1 MKFELFIIGLLIISI
16 MYCCIYCKKHDSRR
30 HSRKGDRNRSRRY
43 CNSNKLFTMG
53 TYSKYTPL
61 PITKPN
67 ATTYIA
73 IVRHGTRYPTKKMY
87 KKLDTSISKTIHK
100 HEIGLLTPD
109 GLMEMV
115 DYGKQLYKTYPYIFR
130 YPERYE
136 ILSTEMERALQSA
149 QACLNG
155 INDAHP
161 DGNITESK
169 NIIRGV
175 QINAFLKVKDF
186 FIKEPSEPKIVS
198 CQYSKILKKE
208 YAHCDDIAINK
219 FEKRRNALVYESA
232 IKNHAKGE
240 PIYNVI
246 QKLINVRTKNIEQIT
261 SATPQGFVFFCH
273 DSTLMPLYY
282 LLGLLPKDASKYD
295 NQDWLVFASRLEIII
310 DNQGVVRYYVN
321 DREEHVKKD

>member
-1 MKFELFIIGLLIISI
+1 MKFELFICCLLIITI
-16 MYCCIYCKKHDSRR
+16 IYCCIYCKKHDS
-30 HSRKGDRNRSRRY
+30 
-43 CNSNKLFTMG
+43 NKLFTMG
-53 TYSKYTPL
+53 TYSQYTPL
-61 PITKPN
+61 PIIKPN

-73 IVRHGTRYPTKKMY
+73 VVRHGTRYPTKKMY

-109 GLMEMV
+109 GFWEMV
-115 DYGKQLYKTYPYIFR
+115 DYGKQLYTTYPYIFKH
-130 YPERYE
+130 PERYE

-155 INDAHP
+155 INDTHP

-169 NIIRGV
+169 KIIRGV

-186 FIKEPSEPKIVS
+186 FIKEPSDPQIVS

-208 YAHCDDIAINK
+208 YAHCNDANINE

-246 QKLINVRTKNIEQIT
+246 QKLINVRIKNIENT
-261 SATPQGFVFFCH
+261 KNATPQGFVFFCH

>member
-1 MKFELFIIGLLIISI
+1 MKFELLICCLLIISI
-16 MYCCIYCKKHDSRR
+16 IYCCIYCKKHE
-30 HSRKGDRNRSRRY
+30 
-43 CNSNKLFTMG
+43 LFTMG

-61 PITKPN
+61 QITKPN

-109 GLMEMV
+109 GFWEMV

-130 YPERYE
+130 HPERYE
-136 ILSTEMERALQSA
+136 IFSTEMERALQSA
-149 QACLNG
+149 QACMNG
-155 INDAHP
+155 INDANP
-161 DGNITESK
+161 DGSITESK
-169 NIIRGV
+169 KIIRGV

-198 CQYSKILKKE
+198 CQYSQILKKK
-208 YAHCDDIAINK
+208 YDQCNDANINE
-219 FEKRRNALVYESA
+219 FEKRRNQLVYESA

-240 PIYNVI
+240 PIYNVV
-246 QKLINVRTKNIEQIT
+246 QNLIKTRIENTKN
-261 SATPQGFVFFCH
+261 ATPQGFVFFCH

-282 LLGLLPKDASKYD
+282 LLGLLPKDVGKYN
-295 NQDWLVFASRLEIII
+295 NQDWLAFASRLEIII
-310 DNQGVVRYYVN
+310 DNGGVVRYYVN

>member
-1 MKFELFIIGLLIISI
+1 MKFELFICGLLIISI
-16 MYCCIYCKKHDSRR
+16 ILCVIQCRKKE
-30 HSRKGDRNRSRRY
+30 
-43 CNSNKLFTMG
+43 LFTMG

-61 PITKPN
+61 QITKPN
-67 ATTYIA
+67 AATYIA

-109 GLMEMV
+109 GFWEMV
-115 DYGKQLYKTYPYIFR
+115 DYGKQLSTVYPYIFR
-130 YPERYE
+130 HPERYE
-136 ILSTEMERALQSA
+136 IFSTEMERALQSA

-169 NIIRGV
+169 KIIRGV

-186 FIKEPSEPKIVS
+186 FIKEPSEPQIVS
-198 CQYSKILKKE
+198 CQYSKILKKK
-208 YAHCDDIAINK
+208 YDHCNDGNINE

-240 PIYNVI
+240 PFHNVI
-246 QKLINVRTKNIEQIT
+246 QNLIKLRSKNIENTKTI
-261 SATPQGFVFFCH
+261 PQGFVFFCH

-282 LLGLLPKDASKYD
+282 LLGLLPKDASKYN
-295 NQDWLVFASRLEIII
+295 NQDWLAFASRLEIII

-321 DREEHVKKD
+321 DREEHIKKD